1 MATNDE
7 LAALLANK
15 LAEMDHMDED
25 ALFSLRWSGGTEPEP
40 LGDAWNMDYLPK
52 GEQLAAVVEQQVRT
66 LRLALAGLID
76 FWHEHGHHGDLH
88 EAMSHAALA
97 LTPLRWDA
105 LFLRNPWQRDPA
117 QPCDRFSREQIM
129 DAMIEAEVSDDAFKT
144 MLLKM
149 DELEA
154 QARQTLAGRERP
166 NGHANRA
173 EPGRGNT

>member
-1 MATNDE
+1 MATNEE
-7 LAALLANK
+7 LVALLANK

-25 ALFSLRWSGGTEPEP
+25 ALFSLRWSGGPEPEP

-52 GEQLAAVVEQQVRT
+52 GEQLAAVVGQRVRT

-76 FWHEHGHHGDLH
+76 FWHEHGHHGDMQQ
-88 EAMSHAALA
+88 AVSHAQLA
-97 LTPLRWDA
+97 LEPLP

-129 DAMIEAEVSDDAFKT
+129 DAMIEAEVGDGAFKT

-154 QARQTLAGRERP
+154 QARQTLAGRERWP
-166 NGHANRA
+166 
-173 EPGRGNT
+173 